1 MFGYLPIYVT
11 NQRVS
16 RICGPLELRSAIK
29 MVTVFLL
36 LWIDVFA
43 QQRSIS
49 QCYSHC
55 VVSVKIWET
64 VVSLRWNCSNESMGV
79 SVTGV
84 LIVPE
89 ECRHGAVL

>member
-1 MFGYLPIYVT
+1 MKYLQSESEMPSSSKDAPRQHCLDHRYMFGYLPIYVT

-16 RICGPLELRSAIK
+16 RICGPLELRSAIQ

-49 QCYSHC
+49 
-55 VVSVKIWET
+55 
-64 VVSLRWNCSNESMGV
+64 
-79 SVTGV
+79 
-84 LIVPE
+84 
-89 ECRHGAVL
+89 